1 MRVHFNPSSSNT
13 QLGPI
18 PASTTEKKSC
28 PDSCPVKSTCYAKF
42 HFQGSHWKK
51 VEKTGMEWG
60 DFLKKVKRMQRGQL
74 WRHNVSGD
82 LPHND
87 GVINGQDVFDLVG
100 ANKGRKG
107 FTFTHHDHTNEVNL
121 GIIKFANSSGFTINR
136 SFESLGM
143 ADAYMTEHNL
153 PAVCIVPS
161 TESRR
166 FFTLSSG
173 RKVIVCPAKIHEDV
187 NCSKCGLCADANR
200 KAIICFPSHGTAKR
214 KLDEM
219 LLGEG

>member
-1 MRVHFNPSSSNT
+1 MLSSIAPHHTMRVHFNPSSSNT

-60 DFLKKVKRMQRGQL
+60 DFLKKVRRMQRGQL

-82 LPHND
+82 LPHKD

-107 FTFTHHDHTNEVNL
+107 FTFTTTIIPMRSTSVSSNLRILLDSLLTEVSNL
-121 GIIKFANSSGFTINR
+121 WAWQ
-136 SFESLGM
+136 
-143 ADAYMTEHNL
+143 
-153 PAVCIVPS
+153 
-161 TESRR
+161 
-166 FFTLSSG
+166 
-173 RKVIVCPAKIHEDV
+173 
-187 NCSKCGLCADANR
+187 
-200 KAIICFPSHGTAKR
+200 
-214 KLDEM
+214 M
-219 LLGEG
+219 LT